1 MEFKYKQIKTLD
13 QRKLISHNI
22 MEKNPDKVPIILEK
36 DPTNK
41 IQEFNKTKFLSDKKY
56 TVAQFTL
63 KIRSEMKLPEEEA
76 LFLSVKGKYSIS
88 GQKIMEN
95 VYNTYKDE
103 DGFLYIMY
111 TSELIYGN
119 KI

>member
-1 MEFKYKQIKTLD
+1 MEFKFKQIKTLE
-13 QRKLISHNI
+13 QRKLISHNLLD
-22 MEKNPDKVPIILEK
+22 KNPDKVPIILEK

-41 IQEFNKTKFLSDKKY
+41 ILEFQKTKFLSERKY
-56 TVAQFTL
+56 TVSEFTQR
-63 KIRSEMKLPEEEA
+63 IRSEMKLPEEEA

-88 GQKIMEN
+88 GQKLMEN

>member
-1 MEFKYKQIKTLD
+1 MEFKYKQIKTFD
-13 QRKLISHNI
+13 QRKLISQNI
-22 MEKNPDKVPIILEK
+22 LEKYPDKVPIILEK

-41 IQEFNKTKFLSDKKY
+41 IQEFKKTKFLSERKY
-56 TVAQFTL
+56 TVSEFTQ

-95 VYNTYKDE
+95 IYNTYKDE

>member
-1 MEFKYKQIKTLD
+1 
-13 QRKLISHNI
+13 
-22 MEKNPDKVPIILEK
+22 
-36 DPTNK
+36 
-41 IQEFNKTKFLSDKKY
+41 
-56 TVAQFTL
+56 
-63 KIRSEMKLPEEEA
+63 MKLPEEEA

>member
-1 MEFKYKQIKTLD
+1 MEFKYKQIKTED
-13 QRKLISHNI
+13 QRKLISNNLL
-22 MEKNPDKVPIILEK
+22 EKNPDKVPVILEK
-36 DPTNK
+36 DPTSK
-41 IQEFNKTKFLSDKKY
+41 IQGFSKTKFLSERNY
-56 TVAQFTL
+56 TVSEFTQ

-88 GQKIMEN
+88 GQKLMEN
-95 VYNTYKDE
+95 IYNTYKDV

-119 KI
+119 KL